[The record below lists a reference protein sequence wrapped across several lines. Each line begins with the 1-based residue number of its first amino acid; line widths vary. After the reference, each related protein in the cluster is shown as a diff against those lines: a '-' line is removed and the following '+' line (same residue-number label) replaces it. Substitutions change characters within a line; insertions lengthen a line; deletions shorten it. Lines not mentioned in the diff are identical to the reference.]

1 MDLATSEK
9 KLQGKL
15 KLLKLLNEST
25 KTKVEQRDLETIE
38 RHANVI
44 QNKLSEIQ
52 DLKLSVQELKFEEGK
67 DETDIRH
74 WSAEVD
80 DNLKEYQGIGTE
92 LKQIVNEMKQEVAER
107 KDKAEQERRIN
118 LEKEIEKIKFEE
130 KLNYEK
136 KLEDL
141 HSKGPLNPTQGASKG
156 RLPKLIIT
164 KFNGTFTDWMRFW
177 NQYEAEIDNSDVSPV
192 TKFSYL
198 KELVIPSV
206 RANIDALPLTSE
218 GYERAKQILKSKYGK
233 PSEVVNAYVQNIMSL
248 PHIRGTNPNKIHE
261 FYAKLSSSV
270 QALEALGKLKTVSGY
285 TRLTLDKLEGIR
297 ADLVRTDD
305 DWQDWGFTQLL
316 EQVKKWTERNPVE
329 NKGD

>member
-1 MDLATSEK
+1 VTSEK

-38 RHANVI
+38 RHANMI
-44 QNKLSEIQ
+44 RNKLSKI
-52 DLKLSVQELKFEEGK
+52 QELKFEEGK
-67 DETDIRH
+67 DETDIRN

-80 DNLKEYQGIGTE
+80 ENLKEYQGIGAE
-92 LKQIVNEMKQEVAER
+92 LKQIVNEMRQEVAE
-107 KDKAEQERRIN
+107 KKFKVEQERRIN
-118 LEKEIEKIKFEE
+118 SENEIEKIKFEE

-136 KLEDL
+136 KLGDL
-141 HSKGPLNPTQGASKG
+141 HSKGPLNPTQGASKV

-206 RANIDALPLTSE
+206 RANVDTLPLTSE

-248 PHIRGTNPNKIHE
+248 PHIRCTNPNKIHD

-270 QALEALGKLKTVSGY
+270 QALEKLKTVSGY

-305 DWQDWGFTQLL
+305 NWQDWGFTQLL
-316 EQVKKWTERNPVE
+316 TMAGCYAVCSRIQISHIYWFPVS
-329 NKGD
+329 